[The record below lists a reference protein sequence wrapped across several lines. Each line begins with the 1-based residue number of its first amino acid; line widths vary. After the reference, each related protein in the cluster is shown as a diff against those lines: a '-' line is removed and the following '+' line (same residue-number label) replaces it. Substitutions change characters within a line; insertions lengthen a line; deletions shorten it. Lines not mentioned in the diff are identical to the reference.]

1 MHIAVG
7 REPLHFNRTEQRSLV
22 LAAGLLMLGAAA
34 RVGCGPEADDFSW
47 TLAERPPGEDAP
59 GLAATRQLVT
69 EGVRVES
76 RASTPL
82 GTGERLDPNTAREID
97 LRRLPGIGA
106 VRARAI
112 VEERTSGGPFRV
124 PADLVRVP
132 GIGPRTAEKL
142 APYLEFRAGSD
153 PNRPVLSARAA
164 PVNVNRAQIK
174 ELEQITGI
182 GPVLAARIVAT
193 RHRLGPFRQPE
204 DLLLVPG
211 IGPAILR
218 EIRGQI
224 RF

>member
-22 LAAGLLMLGAAA
+22 IAAGLLMLGAAA
-34 RVGCGPEADDFSW
+34 RVGCAPEADDFAW
-47 TLAERPPGEDAP
+47 TLADRPPGQKAP
-59 GLAATRQLVT
+59 GLAATRQTVN
-69 EGVRVES
+69 EGTRAET

-82 GTGERLDPNTAREID
+82 RTGERLDPNTSSATD

-106 VRARAI
+106 ARARAI
-112 VEERTSGGPFRV
+112 VKERSTGGLFGV

-142 APYLEFRAGSD
+142 APYLEFQGRSNR
-153 PNRPVLSARAA
+153 NRPVLTARVE
-164 PVNVNRAQIK
+164 PVNINRAQIK

-193 RHRLGPFRQPE
+193 RHRLGPFREPE

-211 IGPAILR
+211 IGPAILQ